1 MARIGGVDLPNE
13 KRVEVALTY
22 IFGIGNALAKKIL
35 SAAQV
40 NPDTRVK
47 DLTEE
52 EANKLREAAQAYKVE
67 GEVKSEVSRNIK
79 RLIDIG
85 AYRGLRHKKGLP
97 VRGQRTKTNSR
108 TRKGPRK
115 TVGVVR
121 KKEERRA
128 LKTGDK

>member
-22 IFGIGNALAKKIL
+22 IFGIGNALAKKIIF
-35 SAAQV
+35 AAQI

-52 EANKLREAAQAYKVE
+52 EANKLREAAQIYKVE

-85 AYRGLRHKKGLP
+85 SYRGLRHKKGLP